1 MRPTGSS
8 IEKNRRKDFG
18 MSEPQHPF
26 GTDGT
31 DSNAGRSAPGATP
44 SPVQAV
50 PDTLAA
56 AGARLAQLRESRGW
70 AIEDVS
76 ARLKVSVSKL
86 RELEAGDISHL
97 PDTTFALG
105 VVRAYAKLLGADPAP
120 FTQALRRERG
130 IAQPDLSM
138 PASAGSD
145 LPRGRVSLSLG
156 GSGARAPRRRASW
169 LWGVAIIVIAVLALS
184 MWHTNS
190 GESSAWFA
198 RLKAMANGASVQS
211 GNSSPT
217 VTQGEAI
224 GSAGASA
231 VQGADQSAA
240 PAAGD
245 ASDAANPSYAGDNG
259 SGATDQGAAASEPQA
274 AQQPA
279 PQAAQQPAP
288 QATPQPAPQATR
300 PVAASA
306 APSAAAPNAAS
317 AAHAQAASA
326 PAATTTQAAVGSTAG
341 TTAAPATD
349 SGADTSTF
357 AIRVTQ
363 DTWVS
368 VRQKDGKEVF
378 SGMIRGS
385 DAREITGTGPLKV
398 TVGNKAGIE
407 SMTIDGQPVDA
418 SKYASAR
425 GNVARFVLP

>member
-1 MRPTGSS
+1 
-8 IEKNRRKDFG
+8 

-31 DSNAGRSAPGATP
+31 DSNADRSVQGATP

-56 AGARLAQLRESRGW
+56 AGARLAQLRESKGW

-105 VVRAYAKLLGADPAP
+105 VVRAYAKLLGTDSTP

-169 LWGVAIIVIAVLALS
+169 LWGVAIIAIAVLALS

-198 RLKAMANGASVQS
+198 RMKAMANGASVQS
-211 GNSSPT
+211 GSSSPT
-217 VTQGEAI
+217 VTQGEAT

-231 VQGADQSAA
+231 VQGVDPSAT
-240 PAAGD
+240 PASGD
-245 ASDAANPSYAGDNG
+245 ASDAAPSYAGDNG
-259 SGATDQGAAASEPQA
+259 SAAPDQGAAASAPQAAQQTTQQPAPQAMPQPAAQA

-279 PQAAQQPAP
+279 PQVARPA
-288 QATPQPAPQATR
+288 
-300 PVAASA
+300 AASA
-306 APSAAAPNAAS
+306 APAAAPASVAS

-326 PAATTTQAAVGSTAG
+326 PAAKATEAAPG
-341 TTAAPATD
+341 TTAVTNAD

-378 SGMIRGS
+378 SGMIHGS
-385 DAREITGTGPLKV
+385 DAREITGTEPLKV

-418 SKYASAR
+418 AKYASAR

>member
-1 MRPTGSS
+1 
-8 IEKNRRKDFG
+8 

-31 DSNAGRSAPGATP
+31 DSNAGRSVPGATP

-56 AGARLAQLRESRGW
+56 AGARLAQLREARGW

-105 VVRAYAKLLGADPAP
+105 VVRAYAKLLGTDSAP

-169 LWGVAIIVIAVLALS
+169 LWGVAIIVIAVLAIS

-198 RLKAMANGASVQS
+198 RLKAMANGASVQT
-211 GNSSPT
+211 GASSPT
-217 VTQGEAI
+217 VTQGVAT
-224 GSAGASA
+224 GSADASA
-231 VQGADQSAA
+231 VQGAEQSAA
-240 PAAGD
+240 PQAGD
-245 ASDAANPSYAGDNG
+245 ANEAGDN
-259 SGATDQGAAASEPQA
+259 ANAAPDQGAAASAPQA
-274 AQQPA
+274 AQPAPQVPQATQPA
-279 PQAAQQPAP
+279 PQAAKPA
-288 QATPQPAPQATR
+288 
-300 PVAASA
+300 AASA
-306 APSAAAPNAAS
+306 APAAAVANAAS
-317 AAHAQAASA
+317 AARAQAASA
-326 PAATTTQAAVGSTAG
+326 PATAAAQAA
-341 TTAAPATD
+341 AAD
-349 SGADTSTF
+349 NGADTSTF

-378 SGMIRGS
+378 SGLIHGS
-385 DAREITGTGPLKV
+385 DAREISGTEPLKV

>member
-1 MRPTGSS
+1 
-8 IEKNRRKDFG
+8 

-50 PDTLAA
+50 PDTMAA
-56 AGARLAQLRESRGW
+56 AGARLAQLREAKGW

-105 VVRAYAKLLGADPAP
+105 VVRAYAKLLGTDSAP

-130 IAQPDLSM
+130 MAQPDLSM

-169 LWGVAIIVIAVLALS
+169 LWGVAIIVIAVLAIS

-198 RLKAMANGASVQS
+198 RLKAMANGASVQT
-211 GNSSPT
+211 GASSPT
-217 VTQGEAI
+217 VQQGVAT
-224 GSAGASA
+224 GSADASDA
-231 VQGADQSAA
+231 QGADQSAA
-240 PAAGD
+240 PQTAD
-245 ASDAANPSYAGDNG
+245 ANDAGDN
-259 SGATDQGAAASEPQA
+259 ANAAPDQGAAASAPQA
-274 AQQPA
+274 AQPA
-279 PQAAQQPAP
+279 PQAAQPAPQATQPAP
-288 QATPQPAPQATR
+288 QAAKPA
-300 PVAASA
+300 AASA
-306 APSAAAPNAAS
+306 APAAAVANAAS
-317 AAHAQAASA
+317 AARAQAASA
-326 PAATTTQAAVGSTAG
+326 PAAAAAQAA
-341 TTAAPATD
+341 AAD
-349 SGADTSTF
+349 NGADTSTF

-363 DTWVS
+363 DTWVN

-378 SGMIRGS
+378 SGLIHGS
-385 DAREITGTGPLKV
+385 DAREISGTEPLKV

-407 SMTIDGQPVDA
+407 SMTIDGQPVDT